1 MSFWTACRSVGQSGE
16 GDDRCLALVHADRV
30 VIAVAD
36 GAGGTGRGAEAA
48 TFLVHMVSERSRDGT
63 FEAVELLRAC
73 DMHLARGGAGG
84 ETTAVVAI
92 VDQNGVIGASVG
104 DSGACI
110 VDATTYVDLT
120 RGQVR
125 KPLIGSGAAVPV
137 PFGFGPFSE
146 TLLVASDGLFKYGN
160 ATRIREIASTSEPLV
175 NRSANGATRIACSA
189 TTATSR
195 CLPRRASTK
204 PSWPSHRRR
213 TERGTR
219 ASATTRFFRTGS
231 TPACKT

>member
-1 MSFWTACRSVGQSGE
+1 MAFWTACRSIGQSGE

-48 TFLVHMVSERSRDGT
+48 TFLVHKVSERSRDGT

-73 DMHLARGGAGG
+73 DIHLAHGGSGG
-84 ETTAVVAI
+84 ETTAVVAV
-92 VDQNGVIGASVG
+92 VDQNGIIGASVG
-104 DSGACI
+104 DSGAWI

-137 PFGFGPFSE
+137 PFTFGPLSG

-160 ATRIREIASTSEPLV
+160 AARIREITSTSELDTVPERLIDSV
-175 NRSANGATRIACSA
+175 RLRSGRLQDDVAVAICRSIRDGHLS
-189 TTATSR
+189 
-195 CLPRRASTK
+195 
-204 PSWPSHRRR
+204 
-213 TERGTR
+213 
-219 ASATTRFFRTGS
+219 
-231 TPACKT
+231 